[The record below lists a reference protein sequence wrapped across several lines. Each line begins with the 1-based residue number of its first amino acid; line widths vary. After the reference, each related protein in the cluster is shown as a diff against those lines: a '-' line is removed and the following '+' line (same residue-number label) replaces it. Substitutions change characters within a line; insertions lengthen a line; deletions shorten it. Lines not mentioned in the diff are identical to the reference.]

1 MSPVAGVLRFHV
13 GDARRKDVFGV
24 LVVRIVLVE
33 RLVYDEGER
42 AAGRRAE
49 RERELMAGV
58 RRIAEIVHLEM
69 KKDAAAAV
77 PELRAPDGIAV
88 ESPAIRVDGGR
99 QISWRI
105 RALRPM
111 KGELEFVFPSQ
122 AIEKSVQAGVGPS
135 YISERRV
142 SSVLDRI
149 WYPAESRL
157 PTGSVDWIE
166 LRYPSA
172 TVHALGLD
180 LRWLVWLALLSII
193 STLLLKRR
201 LTSRCDVSR

>member
-1 MSPVAGVLRFHV
+1 
-13 GDARRKDVFGV
+13 
-24 LVVRIVLVE
+24 
-33 RLVYDEGER
+33 
-42 AAGRRAE
+42 
-49 RERELMAGV
+49 
-58 RRIAEIVHLEM
+58 M